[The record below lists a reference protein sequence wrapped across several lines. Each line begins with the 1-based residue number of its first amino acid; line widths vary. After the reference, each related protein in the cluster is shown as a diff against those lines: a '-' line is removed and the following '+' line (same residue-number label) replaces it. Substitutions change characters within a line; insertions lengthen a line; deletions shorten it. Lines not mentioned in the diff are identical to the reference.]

1 MEEQLS
7 LPLSRDEVVER
18 FPESAKTEIRSTLTK
33 TLIIHFKAKAGM
45 EARNDGPRQN

>member
-1 MEEQLS
+1 MDEQLS

-33 TLIIHFKAKAGM
+33 TLIDHFKAKIGM
-45 EARNDGPRQN
+45 EGKK